1 MTAGDGDGRF
11 RLGLAGAGRM
21 GRTHLAALAGS
32 RQVRVTGLAEP
43 HPGAR
48 AATARPGLPAFATVA
63 ELLAA
68 GNLDGVLVAAPTS
81 AHTPIVTE
89 IVAAGLPVLCEK
101 PCGLDTAQAQA
112 CAAAADRAGVL
123 LQVAYWRRFVPEL
136 AALRQRIRAG
146 ELGRILAVNCYQ
158 WDEAPPGEGFRG
170 ASGGIFAD
178 MGVHEFD
185 QVRWLTGQEFCALR
199 VAAARPDAAGE
210 AGSQLAEG
218 RGAVFPTSDAGATK
232 ERRRSEEGRQRLS
245 SGPQRA
251 SQHSEPAS
259 TDPDCGQ
266 VVAELDG
273 GGTALIS
280 LGRWHPAGDTCRVE
294 VFGTA
299 GSASVVFLPPGA
311 GDGPFRAALRRQA
324 EDFARAVRDGTPGQ
338 GASAADAVTALDLAG
353 QAAAQLTAPAYRG
366 S

>member
-1 MTAGDGDGRF
+1 MTAGDGDRRF

-43 HPGAR
+43 DPAAR
-48 AATARPGLPAFATVA
+48 AAAARPGLPGFATVA
-63 ELLAA
+63 ELVAA

-81 AHTPIVTE
+81 AHSPIVTE
-89 IVAAGLPVLCEK
+89 IAAAGLPVLCEK

-112 CAAAADRAGVL
+112 CAAAADQAGVL

-146 ELGRILAVNCYQ
+146 ELGRVLAVNCYQ
-158 WDEAPPGEGFRG
+158 WDEAPPGAGFRG

-185 QVRWLTGQEFCALR
+185 QVRWLTGQEFGALR
-199 VAAARPDAAGE
+199 VAAARPDDGAAGE
-210 AGSQLAEG
+210 AGVA
-218 RGAVFPTSDAGATK
+218 
-232 ERRRSEEGRQRLS
+232 
-245 SGPQRA
+245 
-251 SQHSEPAS
+251 SEPAS
-259 TDPDCGQ
+259 TDPDCAQ
-266 VVAELDG
+266 AVAGLDG

-280 LGRWHPAGDTCRVE
+280 LVRWHPAGDTCRVE
-294 VFGTA
+294 VLGTA
-299 GSASVVFLPPGA
+299 GTASVLFLPPGA

-324 EDFARAVRDGTPGQ
+324 EDFARAVTTGAPGQ
-338 GASAADAVTALDLAG
+338 GASAADAVIALDLAG

>member
-43 HPGAR
+43 DPATR
-48 AATARPGLPAFATVA
+48 AATAQPGLPGFATVT

-68 GNLDGVLVAAPTS
+68 GDLDGILVAAPTS
-81 AHTPIVTE
+81 AHAPIVTE
-89 IVAAGLPVLCEK
+89 IAAAGLPVLCEK
-101 PCGLDTAQAQA
+101 PCGLDTAQARV
-112 CAAAADRAGVL
+112 CAAAAARSGVL

-136 AALRQRIRAG
+136 GALRQRIRAG
-146 ELGRILAVNCYQ
+146 ELGQILAVNCYQ
-158 WDEAPPGEGFRG
+158 WDEAPPGAGFRG

-185 QVRWLTGQEFCALR
+185 QVRWLTGQEFGTLR
-199 VAAARPDAAGE
+199 VAAAR
-210 AGSQLAEG
+210 
-218 RGAVFPTSDAGATK
+218 
-232 ERRRSEEGRQRLS
+232 
-245 SGPQRA
+245 
-251 SQHSEPAS
+251 SEPVS

-273 GGTALIS
+273 GGTAMIS
-280 LGRWHPAGDTCRVE
+280 LGRWHPAGDTCRAE

-299 GSASVVFLPPGA
+299 GTASVVFLPPGA

-324 EDFARAVRDGTPGQ
+324 EDFARAVRAGAPGQ
-338 GASAADAVTALDLAG
+338 GASAADAITALDLAG
-353 QAAAQLTAPAYRG
+353 QAAAQLTAPAYGG

>member
-11 RLGLAGAGRM
+11 RLGVAGAGRM

-43 HPGAR
+43 DPAAR
-48 AATARPGLPAFATVA
+48 AAARPGLPGFATVA
-63 ELLAA
+63 ELVAA

-89 IVAAGLPVLCEK
+89 IAAAGLPVLCEK
-101 PCGLDTAQAQA
+101 PCGLDAAQAQA
-112 CAAAADRAGVL
+112 CAAAAGRVGVL

-158 WDEAPPGEGFRG
+158 WDEAPPGAGFRG

-185 QVRWLTGQEFCALR
+185 QVRWLTGQEFCALQ
-199 VAAARPDAAGE
+199 VTAARPDAAGE
-210 AGSQLAEG
+210 AG
-218 RGAVFPTSDAGATK
+218 
-232 ERRRSEEGRQRLS
+232 
-245 SGPQRA
+245 
-251 SQHSEPAS
+251 PAS
-259 TDPDCGQ
+259 TDPDCAQ
-266 VVAELDG
+266 AVAGLDG

-280 LGRWHPAGDTCRVE
+280 LVRWHPAGDTCRVE
-294 VFGTA
+294 VLGTA
-299 GSASVVFLPPGA
+299 GTASVVFLPPGA

-324 EDFARAVRDGTPGQ
+324 EDFARAVTTGAPGQ
-338 GASAADAVTALDLAG
+338 GASAADAVIALDLAG

>member
-32 RQVRVTGLAEP
+32 RQVLVTGLAEP
-43 HPGAR
+43 DPAAR
-48 AATARPGLPAFATVA
+48 AAAARPGLPGFATVTG
-63 ELLAA
+63 LLAA

-89 IVAAGLPVLCEK
+89 IAAAGLPVLCEK

-112 CAAAADRAGVL
+112 CAAAAAGAGVL

-158 WDEAPPGEGFRG
+158 WDEAPPGAGFRG

-199 VAAARPDAAGE
+199 VAAARLDDAAGE
-210 AGSQLAEG
+210 AG
-218 RGAVFPTSDAGATK
+218 PAG
-232 ERRRSEEGRQRLS
+232 
-245 SGPQRA
+245 
-251 SQHSEPAS
+251 

-273 GGTALIS
+273 GGTAMIS

-299 GSASVVFLPPGA
+299 GTASVVFLPPGA

-324 EDFARAVRDGTPGQ
+324 EDFARAVRSGTPGQ

-353 QAAAQLTAPAYRG
+353 QAAAQLTGPAYRD

>member
-1 MTAGDGDGRF
+1 
-11 RLGLAGAGRM
+11 M

-43 HPGAR
+43 DPAAR
-48 AATARPGLPAFATVA
+48 AAAARPGLPGFATVA
-63 ELLAA
+63 ELVAA

-81 AHTPIVTE
+81 AHDPIVTE
-89 IVAAGLPVLCEK
+89 IAAAGLPVLCEK

-158 WDEAPPGEGFRG
+158 WDEAPPGAGFRG

-185 QVRWLTGQEFCALR
+185 QVRWLTGQEFGALQ
-199 VAAARPDAAGE
+199 VAAA
-210 AGSQLAEG
+210 
-218 RGAVFPTSDAGATK
+218 
-232 ERRRSEEGRQRLS
+232 
-245 SGPQRA
+245 GP
-251 SQHSEPAS
+251 S
-259 TDPDCGQ
+259 TDPDCAQ
-266 VVAELDG
+266 AVAGLDG

-280 LGRWHPAGDTCRVE
+280 LVRWHPAGDTCRVE
-294 VFGTA
+294 VLGTA
-299 GSASVVFLPPGA
+299 GTASVVFLPPGA

-324 EDFARAVRDGTPGQ
+324 EDFARAVTTGAPGQ
-338 GASAADAVTALDLAG
+338 GASAADAVIALDLAG

>member
-1 MTAGDGDGRF
+1 VTAGDGDGRF

-43 HPGAR
+43 DPAAR
-48 AATARPGLPAFATVA
+48 AAAARPGLLGFATVA
-63 ELLAA
+63 ELVAA

-89 IVAAGLPVLCEK
+89 IAAAGLPVLCEK

-112 CAAAADRAGVL
+112 CAATADRAGVL

-146 ELGRILAVNCYQ
+146 ELGRVLAVNCYQ
-158 WDEAPPGEGFRG
+158 WDEAPPGAGFRG

-185 QVRWLTGQEFCALR
+185 QVRWLTGQEFCALQ
-199 VAAARPDAAGE
+199 VAAARPDADGPSAD
-210 AGSQLAEG
+210 
-218 RGAVFPTSDAGATK
+218 GA
-232 ERRRSEEGRQRLS
+232 
-245 SGPQRA
+245 SGPAA
-251 SQHSEPAS
+251 SADPA
-259 TDPDCGQ
+259 DPDCAQ
-266 VVAELDG
+266 AVAGLDG

-280 LGRWHPAGDTCRVE
+280 LVRWHPAGDTCRIE
-294 VFGTA
+294 VLGTA
-299 GSASVVFLPPGA
+299 GTASVVFLPPGA

-324 EDFARAVRDGTPGQ
+324 EDFARAVTTGAPGR

>member
-1 MTAGDGDGRF
+1 MTAGDGDRRF

-43 HPGAR
+43 DPAAR
-48 AATARPGLPAFATVA
+48 AAAARPGLPGFATVA
-63 ELLAA
+63 ELVAA

-81 AHTPIVTE
+81 AHNPIVTE
-89 IVAAGLPVLCEK
+89 IAAAGLPVLCEK

-146 ELGRILAVNCYQ
+146 ELGRVLAVNCYQ
-158 WDEAPPGEGFRG
+158 WDEAPPGKGFRG

-185 QVRWLTGQEFCALR
+185 QVRWLTGQEFGALR
-199 VAAARPDAAGE
+199 VAAARLNDDGAAGE
-210 AGSQLAEG
+210 TG
-218 RGAVFPTSDAGATK
+218 
-232 ERRRSEEGRQRLS
+232 
-245 SGPQRA
+245 
-251 SQHSEPAS
+251 PAS

-273 GGTALIS
+273 GGTAMIS

-299 GSASVVFLPPGA
+299 GSASVLFLPPGA

-324 EDFARAVRDGTPGQ
+324 EDFARAVTAGAPGQ
-338 GASAADAVTALDLAG
+338 GASAADAVIALDLAG
-353 QAAAQLTAPAYRG
+353 QAAAQLTTPAYRG

>member
-1 MTAGDGDGRF
+1 MTAGDGDRRF

-43 HPGAR
+43 DPAAR
-48 AATARPGLPAFATVA
+48 AAAARPGLPGFATVA
-63 ELLAA
+63 ELVAA

-81 AHTPIVTE
+81 AHSPIVTE
-89 IVAAGLPVLCEK
+89 IAAAGLPVLCEK

-158 WDEAPPGEGFRG
+158 WDETPPGAGFRG

-199 VAAARPDAAGE
+199 VAAAGPDADGP
-210 AGSQLAEG
+210 
-218 RGAVFPTSDAGATK
+218 GADGA
-232 ERRRSEEGRQRLS
+232 
-245 SGPQRA
+245 SGPA
-251 SQHSEPAS
+251 AAYAGLA
-259 TDPDCGQ
+259 DPDCAQ
-266 VVAELDG
+266 AVAGLDG

-280 LGRWHPAGDTCRVE
+280 LVRWHPAGDTCRVE
-294 VFGTA
+294 VLGTA
-299 GSASVVFLPPGA
+299 GTASVLFLPPGA

-324 EDFARAVRDGTPGQ
+324 EDFARAVTTGAPGQ
-338 GASAADAVTALDLAG
+338 GASAADAVIALDLAG

>member
-1 MTAGDGDGRF
+1 
-11 RLGLAGAGRM
+11 M

-32 RQVRVTGLAEP
+32 RQVLVTGLAEP
-43 HPGAR
+43 DPATR
-48 AATARPGLPAFATVA
+48 AATARPGLPGFATVA
-63 ELLAA
+63 ELVAA

-81 AHTPIVTE
+81 AHDPIVTE
-89 IVAAGLPVLCEK
+89 IAAAGLPVLCEK

-146 ELGRILAVNCYQ
+146 ELGRVLAVNCYQ
-158 WDEAPPGEGFRG
+158 WDEAPPGAGFRG

-185 QVRWLTGQEFCALR
+185 QVRWLTGQEFGALR

-210 AGSQLAEG
+210 AGPAS
-218 RGAVFPTSDAGATK
+218 
-232 ERRRSEEGRQRLS
+232 ERRAAALFSRRATRRDEGAPRSEEGRQRLL
-245 SGPQRA
+245 SGPGA
-251 SQHSEPAS
+251 SEAGS
-259 TDPDCGQ
+259 TDPDCAQ
-266 VVAELDG
+266 AVAGLDG

-280 LGRWHPAGDTCRVE
+280 LVRWHPAGTP
-294 VFGTA
+294 A
-299 GSASVVFLPPGA
+299 GSRCSARRAPPAWSSCRPAPGTPRSARRCAVRPRTSPARSRPALP
-311 GDGPFRAALRRQA
+311 
-324 EDFARAVRDGTPGQ
+324 ARARPPPTR
-338 GASAADAVTALDLAG
+338 SSRWTW
-353 QAAAQLTAPAYRG
+353 PARPLP

>member
-1 MTAGDGDGRF
+1 MTAGDGDRRF

-32 RQVRVTGLAEP
+32 RQVLVTGLAEP
-43 HPGAR
+43 DPATR
-48 AATARPGLPAFATVA
+48 AATARPGLPGFATVA
-63 ELLAA
+63 ELVAA

-81 AHTPIVTE
+81 AHDPIVTE
-89 IVAAGLPVLCEK
+89 IAAAGLPVLCEK

-112 CAAAADRAGVL
+112 CAAAAERAGVL

-146 ELGRILAVNCYQ
+146 ELGRVLAVNCYQ
-158 WDEAPPGEGFRG
+158 WDEAPPGAGFRG

-185 QVRWLTGQEFCALR
+185 QVRWLTGQEFGALR

-210 AGSQLAEG
+210 AGPAS
-218 RGAVFPTSDAGATK
+218 
-232 ERRRSEEGRQRLS
+232 ERRAAALFSRRATRRDEGAPRSEEGRQRLL
-245 SGPQRA
+245 SGPGA
-251 SQHSEPAS
+251 SEPAS
-259 TDPDCGQ
+259 TDPDCAQ
-266 VVAELDG
+266 AVAGLDG

-280 LGRWHPAGDTCRVE
+280 LVRWHPAGDTCRVE
-294 VFGTA
+294 VLGTA
-299 GSASVVFLPPGA
+299 GTASVVFLPPGA

-324 EDFARAVRDGTPGQ
+324 EDFARAVTTGAPGQ
-338 GASAADAVTALDLAG
+338 GASAADAVIALDLAG

>member
-1 MTAGDGDGRF
+1 
-11 RLGLAGAGRM
+11 M

-43 HPGAR
+43 DPAAR
-48 AATARPGLPAFATVA
+48 AAAAARPGLPGFATVA
-63 ELLAA
+63 ELVAA

-81 AHTPIVTE
+81 AHNPIVTE
-89 IVAAGLPVLCEK
+89 IAAAGLPVLCEK

-146 ELGRILAVNCYQ
+146 ELGRVLAVNCYQ
-158 WDEAPPGEGFRG
+158 WDEAPPGAGFRG
-170 ASGGIFAD
+170 TSGGIFAD

-185 QVRWLTGQEFCALR
+185 QVRWLTGQEFGALR
-199 VAAARPDAAGE
+199 VAAARLNDDGAAGE
-210 AGSQLAEG
+210 TG
-218 RGAVFPTSDAGATK
+218 
-232 ERRRSEEGRQRLS
+232 
-245 SGPQRA
+245 
-251 SQHSEPAS
+251 PAS

-273 GGTALIS
+273 GGTAMIS

-299 GSASVVFLPPGA
+299 GTASVLFLPPGA

-324 EDFARAVRDGTPGQ
+324 EDFARAVRSGAPGQ
-338 GASAADAVTALDLAG
+338 GASAADAVIALDLAG

>member
-43 HPGAR
+43 DPAAR
-48 AATARPGLPAFATVA
+48 AAAAGPGLPGFATVA
-63 ELLAA
+63 GLLAA

-81 AHTPIVTE
+81 AHTPIVIE
-89 IVAAGLPVLCEK
+89 IAAAGLPVLCEK
-101 PCGLDTAQAQA
+101 PCGLDTAQARS

-136 AALRQRIRAG
+136 AALRQRIRDG

-158 WDEAPPGEGFRG
+158 WDEAPPGKGFRG

-185 QVRWLTGQEFCALR
+185 QVRWLTGQEFCALQ
-199 VAAARPDAAGE
+199 VAAA
-210 AGSQLAEG
+210 
-218 RGAVFPTSDAGATK
+218 
-232 ERRRSEEGRQRLS
+232 
-245 SGPQRA
+245 GPA
-251 SQHSEPAS
+251 SEPAS

-273 GGTALIS
+273 GGTAMIS

-299 GSASVVFLPPGA
+299 GTASVVFLPPGA

-324 EDFARAVRDGTPGQ
+324 EDFARAVTAGAPGQ

>member
-1 MTAGDGDGRF
+1 MTAGDGDRRF

-43 HPGAR
+43 DPAAR
-48 AATARPGLPAFATVA
+48 AAAARPGLRGFATVTG
-63 ELLAA
+63 LLAA

-81 AHTPIVTE
+81 AHSPIVTE
-89 IVAAGLPVLCEK
+89 IAAAGLPVLCEK

-112 CAAAADRAGVL
+112 CAAAADQAGVL

-136 AALRQRIRAG
+136 AALRQWIRAG
-146 ELGRILAVNCYQ
+146 ELGRVLAVNCYQ
-158 WDEAPPGEGFRG
+158 WDEAPPGAGFRG

-185 QVRWLTGQEFCALR
+185 QVRWLTGQEFGALR
-199 VAAARPDAAGE
+199 VAAARPDDGAAGE
-210 AGSQLAEG
+210 AGLA
-218 RGAVFPTSDAGATK
+218 
-232 ERRRSEEGRQRLS
+232 
-245 SGPQRA
+245 
-251 SQHSEPAS
+251 SEPAS
-259 TDPDCGQ
+259 TDPDCAQ
-266 VVAELDG
+266 AVAGLDG
-273 GGTALIS
+273 CGTALIS
-280 LGRWHPAGDTCRVE
+280 LVHCHPAGDTCRVE
-294 VFGTA
+294 VLGTA
-299 GSASVVFLPPGA
+299 GTASVLFLPPGA

-324 EDFARAVRDGTPGQ
+324 EDFARAVTTGAPGQ
-338 GASAADAVTALDLAG
+338 GASAADAVIALDLAG

>member
-1 MTAGDGDGRF
+1 MTAGDGDRRF

-43 HPGAR
+43 DPAAR
-48 AATARPGLPAFATVA
+48 AAARLGLPGFATVA
-63 ELLAA
+63 ELVAA

-81 AHTPIVTE
+81 AHSPIVTE
-89 IVAAGLPVLCEK
+89 IAAAGLPVLCEK

-146 ELGRILAVNCYQ
+146 ELGQILAVNCYQ

-199 VAAARPDAAGE
+199 VAAARPDADGAAGE
-210 AGSQLAEG
+210 AG
-218 RGAVFPTSDAGATK
+218 
-232 ERRRSEEGRQRLS
+232 
-245 SGPQRA
+245 
-251 SQHSEPAS
+251 PAS

-273 GGTALIS
+273 GGTAMIS

-299 GSASVVFLPPGA
+299 GTASVLFLPPGA

-324 EDFARAVRDGTPGQ
+324 EDFARAVRSGAPGQ
-338 GASAADAVTALDLAG
+338 GASAADAVIALDLAG

>member
-43 HPGAR
+43 DPATR
-48 AATARPGLPAFATVA
+48 AAAARPGLPGFATVTG
-63 ELLAA
+63 LLAA

-81 AHTPIVTE
+81 AHSPIVTE
-89 IVAAGLPVLCEK
+89 IAAAGLPVLCEK
-101 PCGLDTAQAQA
+101 PCGLDTAQAQV
-112 CAAAADRAGVL
+112 CAAAAARAGVL

-146 ELGRILAVNCYQ
+146 ELGRVLAVNCYQ
-158 WDEAPPGEGFRG
+158 WDEAPPGAGFRG

-199 VAAARPDAAGE
+199 VAAARPDADGE
-210 AGSQLAEG
+210 AG
-218 RGAVFPTSDAGATK
+218 PAG
-232 ERRRSEEGRQRLS
+232 
-245 SGPQRA
+245 
-251 SQHSEPAS
+251 

-266 VVAELDG
+266 VVAELDD
-273 GGTALIS
+273 GGTAMIS

-299 GSASVVFLPPGA
+299 GTASVLFLPPGA

-324 EDFARAVRDGTPGQ
+324 EDFARAVTTGAPGQ
-338 GASAADAVTALDLAG
+338 GASAADAVIALNLAG

>member
-43 HPGAR
+43 DPAVR
-48 AATARPGLPAFATVA
+48 AAAARPGLPGFATVA
-63 ELLAA
+63 GLLAA

-81 AHTPIVTE
+81 AHSPIVTE
-89 IVAAGLPVLCEK
+89 IAAAGLPVLCEK
-101 PCGLDTAQAQA
+101 PCGLDTAQARA

-146 ELGRILAVNCYQ
+146 ELGQILAVNCYQ
-158 WDEAPPGEGFRG
+158 WDEAPPGAGFRG

-185 QVRWLTGQEFCALR
+185 QVRWLTGQEFGALR
-199 VAAARPDAAGE
+199 VAAARPAAAGE
-210 AGSQLAEG
+210 AG
-218 RGAVFPTSDAGATK
+218 
-232 ERRRSEEGRQRLS
+232 
-245 SGPQRA
+245 
-251 SQHSEPAS
+251 PAS

-273 GGTALIS
+273 GGTAMIS

-299 GSASVVFLPPGA
+299 GTASVLFLPPGA

-324 EDFARAVRDGTPGQ
+324 EDFARAVRSGAAGQ
-338 GASAADAVTALDLAG
+338 GASAADAATALDLAG

>member
-1 MTAGDGDGRF
+1 MTAGDSDGRF

-43 HPGAR
+43 DPAAR
-48 AATARPGLPAFATVA
+48 AAAARPGLPGFATVTG
-63 ELLAA
+63 LLAA

-81 AHTPIVTE
+81 AHAPIVTE
-89 IVAAGLPVLCEK
+89 IAAAGLPVLCEK

-112 CAAAADRAGVL
+112 CAAAAAGAGVL

-158 WDEAPPGEGFRG
+158 WDEAPPGAGFRG

-199 VAAARPDAAGE
+199 VAAARPDDAAGE
-210 AGSQLAEG
+210 AGPAS
-218 RGAVFPTSDAGATK
+218 
-232 ERRRSEEGRQRLS
+232 ERRAAALLSRRATRRDEGAPRSEEGRQRLQ
-245 SGPQRA
+245 SGPGA
-251 SQHSEPAS
+251 SEPAS

-266 VVAELDG
+266 VVAGLDG
-273 GGTALIS
+273 GGTAMIS

-299 GSASVVFLPPGA
+299 GTASVVFLPPGA

-324 EDFARAVRDGTPGQ
+324 EDFARAVRSGAPGQ